1 MHKCENGIGIK
12 EVLEQVVDLVPEPE
26 VEKDEPLQA
35 SIIDSWFDN
44 YLGVVSLVRV
54 VKGKIKKGDKI
65 EIFSEKNSSV
75 DKIGVFT
82 PKISDLEELES
93 GQVGF
98 ICASIKE
105 IRGAPVGDT
114 IIKANSNTP
123 RLEGFQEVNPQVYAA
138 LFLKTQMILKHSEK
152 L

>member
-1 MHKCENGIGIK
+1 M
-12 EVLEQVVDLVPEPE
+12 VPAPSVQIE
-26 VEKDEPLQA
+26 EPLQA

-54 VKGKIKKGDKI
+54 VKGKISKGDKI
-65 EIFSEKNSSV
+65 EIFSRKETHSV

-82 PKISDLEELES
+82 PKISDLQELHS

-114 IIKANSNTP
+114 IIKANSGTQN
-123 RLEGFQEVNPQVYAA
+123 LEGFQEVNPQVYAA
-138 LFLKTQMILKHSEK
+138 LFPQDSDDFEAFRDCLLYTSDAADE
-152 L
+152 